1 MLKKSNFKA
10 KAKLFYLFIIL
21 SVISLFWIISSLNLG
36 KIFDTEKQ
44 ELQSFAISF
53 SSPSQLF
60 DKGDAA
66 PFRSISSKDFV
77 PFTLNLANS
86 IWDGVVKKDNPN
98 LKEIKIFIKFKH
110 LEKILKDR
118 EKALINNINQASE
131 NVPCKVSDGVNIFKC
146 KVKLKG
152 NRSDHWTSV
161 KRMSLRINVKG
172 GYIHGMK
179 EFAIQK
185 PGSRQFPYDAA
196 FHNINNE
203 LGRLSTS
210 GQDFFKIAL
219 NGESWGVM
227 NAEPVIDEKF
237 LELQEVK
244 RLGIFRISNEERS
257 AYFRKF
263 NDGRYLE
270 YYISDPSV
278 TINIKGKENEI
289 IQDPILNEVYSN
301 IHLSM
306 SNKDGSI
313 FNRQKMVANLA
324 LSLVWGSIHT
334 LGPRNMWLTWNQYDQ
349 KLEPILTDQ
358 APWSDTK
365 SYINS
370 FSILPYAYEIIFSN
384 KPLEE
389 EEFLNEL
396 EHLNNYFAENN
407 PIEAINVL
415 KDEYFLNDQRFSKT
429 PIFSNLL
436 FLKENVSE
444 VVKKINAV
452 SATSSN
458 IDQKQKKISIDQ
470 LKKVDKVSEIFHF
483 SDGTVRVF
491 NLLGDDITVESIIT
505 DEKEI
510 SINKIIPF
518 SKEKS
523 ISSVDIK
530 TDLLGNYTEAVSVK
544 FNING
549 EEKINKNT
557 YSFNYINLKQEM
569 PSHAENYCRN
579 NGLINECSLTGN
591 LSFNENKI
599 FKYKT
604 VIEPGTTILLQ
615 PGVNLI
621 FDDSVAMNGTKK
633 EPINIIGNGG
643 IFIKNKKGKISI
655 IQNTNF
661 SDLATVDSLLRRFT
675 GSINGYGGIFNL
687 KNVYIKNGRAED
699 QLNIV
704 DAKVDISG
712 LDIIDAP
719 SDAFDCDFC
728 IGIIENI
735 NLSNVGGD
743 GLDISGSNLKIS
755 KMNASNIKDKAFS
768 VGERS
773 FAVIDEAS
781 YENVATGIAVK
792 DSSQVSASNITLKN
806 IEYDLFMTYVKKPFY
821 KGSTK
826 LEVRDYVVNGDML
839 ANICVREDGTDLII
853 NDKNCEISK
862 INIDELYLGRMKK

>member
-549 EEKINKNT
+549 EKKINKNT

>member
-66 PFRSISSKDFV
+66 PFSSISSKDFV

-210 GQDFFKIAL
+210 GQDFFKIVL

-549 EEKINKNT
+549 EKKINKNT

>member
-549 EEKINKNT
+549 EKKINKNT

-781 YENVATGIAVK
+781 FENVATGIAVK

>member
-1 MLKKSNFKA
+1 MLRKSNFKA
-10 KAKLFYLFIIL
+10 KTKFFYIFIVL
-21 SVISLFWIISSLNLG
+21 SAISLFWILSSLNLA
-36 KIFDTEKQ
+36 KIFDTEQQ
-44 ELQSFAISF
+44 ELQSFAPSF

-60 DKGDAA
+60 DNGEAA
-66 PFRSISSKDFV
+66 AFSSISSKDFV
-77 PFTLNLANS
+77 PFSLNLANS
-86 IWDGVVKKDNPN
+86 IWDGVVKTDNPN
-98 LKEIKIFIKFKH
+98 LKDIKIFIKFKH
-110 LEKILKDR
+110 LEKILRDR
-118 EKALINNINQASE
+118 EKALINNINQDSE

-152 NRSDHWTSV
+152 NRSDHWSSV
-161 KRMSLRINVKG
+161 KRMSLRIAVKG

-185 PGSRQFPYDAA
+185 PNSRQFPYDAA
-196 FHNINNE
+196 FHNINNK

-210 GQDFFKIAL
+210 GQDFFKISL

-257 AYFRKF
+257 AYFRKW

-278 TINIKGKENEI
+278 TINIKGKEEEI

-301 IHLSM
+301 IHMHM
-306 SNKDGSI
+306 SNNDGSI
-313 FNRQKMVANLA
+313 FNRQQMIANLA

-334 LGPRNMWLTWNQYDQ
+334 LGPRNMWLTWNQYEQ

-358 APWSDTK
+358 GNWKDVK
-365 SYINS
+365 LYINS
-370 FSILPYAYEIIFSN
+370 ISTLPYAYEIIFKN
-384 KPLEE
+384 KPLKE
-389 EEFLNEL
+389 EEFLEEL
-396 EHLNNYFAENN
+396 ENLNYYFAKDN
-407 PIEAINVL
+407 PINDINAL
-415 KDEYFLNDQRFSKT
+415 KDKYFPNDQRFSIT
-429 PIFSNLL
+429 PIFSNLE
-436 FLKENVSE
+436 FLKENISE
-444 VVKKINAV
+444 IVKKINTI
-452 SATSSN
+452 SAFPSN
-458 IDQKQKKISIDQ
+458 IDQVQKKISIDQ
-470 LKKVDKVSEIFHF
+470 LKKIDKVSEIFHF
-483 SDGTVRVF
+483 ADGTVRVF

-510 SINKIIPF
+510 NINKIIPF

-523 ISSVDIK
+523 LSSINIK
-530 TDLLGNYTEAVSVK
+530 TDLLGNYTEAISVK

-549 EEKINKNT
+549 EEKINKNI
-557 YSFNYINLKQEM
+557 YSFNHTNFKQKM
-569 PSHAENYCRN
+569 PGYEEKYCRN
-579 NGLINECSLTGN
+579 SALIKECSLTGN

-599 FKYKT
+599 FKYRT

-621 FDDSVAMNGTKK
+621 FEDSVAMNGSKQ
-633 EPINIIGNGG
+633 EPINIIGKGG
-643 IFIKNKKGKISI
+643 IFIKNEDDKISI
-655 IQNTNF
+655 IQHTNF
-661 SDLATVDSLLRRFT
+661 SDLATIDSFLRRFT
-675 GSINGYGGIFNL
+675 GSINGYGGTFNL
-687 KNVYIKNGRAED
+687 KNVYIKNGNAED

-704 DAKVDISG
+704 NAKVNISG
-712 LDIIDAP
+712 LNINNAP

-728 IGIIENI
+728 VGTIENLNI
-735 NLSNVGGD
+735 LDVGGD

-768 VGERS
+768 VGEQS
-773 FAVIDEAS
+773 FAIINEAS
-781 YENVATGIAVK
+781 YEDVATGIAVK
-792 DSSQVSASNITLKN
+792 DSSLVNASNIMLKN

-821 KGSTK
+821 KGSTR
-826 LEVRDYVVNGDML
+826 LEVKDYVVNGDMFT
-839 ANICVREDGTDLII
+839 NTCVRESGTDLII

-862 INIDELYLGRMKK
+862 IDIDELYQGRMKK

>member
-66 PFRSISSKDFV
+66 PFSSISSKDFV

-549 EEKINKNT
+549 EKKINKNT

>member
-1 MLKKSNFKA
+1 
-10 KAKLFYLFIIL
+10 
-21 SVISLFWIISSLNLG
+21 
-36 KIFDTEKQ
+36 
-44 ELQSFAISF
+44 
-53 SSPSQLF
+53 
-60 DKGDAA
+60 
-66 PFRSISSKDFV
+66 
-77 PFTLNLANS
+77 
-86 IWDGVVKKDNPN
+86 
-98 LKEIKIFIKFKH
+98 
-110 LEKILKDR
+110 
-118 EKALINNINQASE
+118 
-131 NVPCKVSDGVNIFKC
+131 
-146 KVKLKG
+146 
-152 NRSDHWTSV
+152 
-161 KRMSLRINVKG
+161 
-172 GYIHGMK
+172 
-179 EFAIQK
+179 
-185 PGSRQFPYDAA
+185 
-196 FHNINNE
+196 
-203 LGRLSTS
+203 
-210 GQDFFKIAL
+210 
-219 NGESWGVM
+219 
-227 NAEPVIDEKF
+227 
-237 LELQEVK
+237 
-244 RLGIFRISNEERS
+244 
-257 AYFRKF
+257 
-263 NDGRYLE
+263 
-270 YYISDPSV
+270 
-278 TINIKGKENEI
+278 
-289 IQDPILNEVYSN
+289 
-301 IHLSM
+301 
-306 SNKDGSI
+306 
-313 FNRQKMVANLA
+313 
-324 LSLVWGSIHT
+324 
-334 LGPRNMWLTWNQYDQ
+334 
-349 KLEPILTDQ
+349 
-358 APWSDTK
+358 
-365 SYINS
+365 
-370 FSILPYAYEIIFSN
+370 
-384 KPLEE
+384 
-389 EEFLNEL
+389 
-396 EHLNNYFAENN
+396 
-407 PIEAINVL
+407 
-415 KDEYFLNDQRFSKT
+415 
-429 PIFSNLL
+429 
-436 FLKENVSE
+436 
-444 VVKKINAV
+444 
-452 SATSSN
+452 
-458 IDQKQKKISIDQ
+458 
-470 LKKVDKVSEIFHF
+470 
-483 SDGTVRVF
+483 
-491 NLLGDDITVESIIT
+491 
-505 DEKEI
+505 
-510 SINKIIPF
+510 
-518 SKEKS
+518 
-523 ISSVDIK
+523 
-530 TDLLGNYTEAVSVK
+530 
-544 FNING
+544 
-549 EEKINKNT
+549 
-557 YSFNYINLKQEM
+557 M

-621 FDDSVAMNGTKK
+621 FDDSVAMNGSKK